1 MGMKVNGTTGL
12 TFPDTTT
19 LASAGQASVR
29 AWVNFNGTG
38 TVAIRA
44 SFNVSSIADSGAGN
58 YAVNFTTAMTDVN
71 YAFVATAYLNEAGT
85 AYANAVGRP
94 TSTSSAIL
102 GVVQAGSS
110 TTLVDSLNVHVAIFR

>member
-1 MGMKVNGTTGL
+1 MGMKVNGTSGL

-44 SFNVSSIADSGAGN
+44 AYNVSSITDNGTGDYTA
-58 YAVNFTTAMTDVN
+58 NFTTALSDAN
-71 YAFVATAYLNEAGT
+71 YATIVSAGT
-85 AYANAVGRP
+85 G
-94 TSTSSAIL
+94 
-102 GVVQAGSS
+102 AGSGDYLMG
-110 TTLVDSLNVHVAIFR
+110 TLLFVPASGSIKIRTVIPSSGSITDSGLVCISVFR